1 MNLKEKLA
9 LLDRQTRPRS
19 FELPKRELR
28 NIRNLPEGEELT
40 RPEGRFYRVRRE
52 YSLSSERGNQ
62 ALYHLLNRSF
72 ESARFILK
80 QPEGIPI
87 HSENL
92 LFLDAETTGLSSGVG
107 TVAFLIGLGY
117 FQKDSFIL
125 EQLFARDFREERAA
139 LAYLSELTQDFTT
152 LVSFNGKTFDW
163 PLLVNR
169 WIFNRL
175 PVPDHLDFHLDLLY
189 LSRRLWRRTIGACTL
204 GNIEKEILQ
213 ITRYGDVPG
222 YLVPQFYFDFLRT
235 KDGTAL
241 QKVFYHNQMDILS
254 LAALLNLQLEVLE
267 GHSPEVPID
276 HLSLGKLFLQIKEEA
291 LSLEYLE
298 INHDKIIR
306 SEFVAEI
313 NLFLAQL
320 YKRRQEW
327 KKANN
332 LWKTMM
338 MTARFELEPYEEL
351 AKYYEHQARDC
362 EEAHKIC
369 LEAQKRISLLEQ
381 LGKHPVSIVQ
391 KQALTHRIDRLARKI
406 RTKRN
411 LKR

>member
-189 LSRRLWRRTIGACTL
+189 LSRRLWRRTIGECTL

-276 HLSLGKLFLQIKEEA
+276 HLSLGKLFLQIKE
-291 LSLEYLE
+291 
-298 INHDKIIR
+298 
-306 SEFVAEI
+306 
-313 NLFLAQL
+313 
-320 YKRRQEW
+320 
-327 KKANN
+327 
-332 LWKTMM
+332 
-338 MTARFELEPYEEL
+338 
-351 AKYYEHQARDC
+351 
-362 EEAHKIC
+362 
-369 LEAQKRISLLEQ
+369 
-381 LGKHPVSIVQ
+381 
-391 KQALTHRIDRLARKI
+391 
-406 RTKRN
+406 
-411 LKR
+411 